1 MTLNDMECSTRF
13 FFRLSIYFMKLLY
26 HLSLI
31 PKIIS
36 LSQDELGKEDG
47 RIKRQ
52 QTHSFKSFFI
62 IKCFCAKCF
71 LWIRHNNNNNVPS
84 LLRLLSAFNAA
95 YTFVPN

>member
-1 MTLNDMECSTRF
+1 MQ
-13 FFRLSIYFMKLLY
+13 KLLY

-71 LWIRHNNNNNVPS
+71 LWIRHNKNVSP

-95 YTFVPN
+95 